1 MGKPKKVIISAAITG
16 AIHTP
21 SMSPYFPASP
31 EQIAQQAIDASKAGA
46 AVVHIHAR
54 RADGMPVGDFE
65 TFRQILTAI
74 KEETDAVIG
83 ITTGGANGMST
94 EERFSVIEEFQPE
107 MASAN
112 SGSMNFCYHKLA
124 KGIDQPLY
132 DWELPYLTRTYDN
145 VFKNTFKDME
155 YCIRTMNRCGTLPEY
170 EVFDYGQLSNLAYFK
185 KEGIITQPIYIQFVP
200 GVMGGF
206 PMGGESMLFM
216 IDQAKKLLGNDI
228 QYSTVAGGRRM
239 FRFATMMAIQG
250 GNVRV
255 GMEDGLY
262 IRANGDLATS
272 NAQQVAKIKTILE
285 SLDYE
290 IASPQEAREMLHLK
304 GKDHIYSGNI
314 I

>member
-1 MGKPKKVIISAAITG
+1 MRAKRLYGGPRVCTDRTENVCIGPYGGAPPGTEVIYLAETN
-16 AIHTP
+16 HTP
-21 SMSPYFPASP
+21 QSPGPGRRRRKRA
-31 EQIAQQAIDASKAGA
+31 AGA
-46 AVVHIHAR
+46 EIALN
-54 RADGMPVGDFE
+54 
-65 TFRQILTAI
+65 ILKVLGTLLL
-74 KEETDAVIG
+74 IG

-124 KGIDQPLY
+124 KGIDQPLH
-132 DWELPYLTRTYDN
+132 DWELPYITRTYDN

-206 PMGGESMLFM
+206 PMSGESMLFM
-216 IDQAKKLLGNDI
+216 IDQAKKILGGDV

-262 IRANGDLATS
+262 IKSNGELATS
-272 NAQQVAKIKTILE
+272 NAQQVEKIRRILE

-290 IASPQEAREMLHLK
+290 IATPQEAREMLHLK
-304 GKDHIYSGNI
+304 GKDQVNF
-314 I
+314 

>member
-74 KEETDAVIG
+74 TEETDAVIG

-304 GKDHIYSGNI
+304 GKDHVKF
-314 I
+314 

>member
-65 TFRQILTAI
+65 TFRRILTTI

-304 GKDHIYSGNI
+304 GKDHVKF
-314 I
+314 

>member
-65 TFRQILTAI
+65 TFRRILTAI

-304 GKDHIYSGNI
+304 GKDHVKF
-314 I
+314 

>member
-74 KEETDAVIG
+74 KEEPDAVIG

-304 GKDHIYSGNI
+304 GKDHVKF
-314 I
+314 

>member
-216 IDQAKKLLGNDI
+216 IDQATKLLGNDI

-304 GKDHIYSGNI
+304 GKDHVKF
-314 I
+314 

>member
-94 EERFSVIEEFQPE
+94 EERFPVIEEFQPE

-304 GKDHIYSGNI
+304 GKDHVKF
-314 I
+314 

>member
-170 EVFDYGQLSNLAYFK
+170 EVFDYGQLSDLAYFK

-304 GKDHIYSGNI
+304 GKDHVKF
-314 I
+314 

>member
-65 TFRQILTAI
+65 TFRQILTTI

-206 PMGGESMLFM
+206 PMSGESMLFM
-216 IDQAKKLLGNDI
+216 IDQAKRLVGNDI

-304 GKDHIYSGNI
+304 GKDHVKF
-314 I
+314 

>member
-112 SGSMNFCYHKLA
+112 SGSMNFCYHTLA

-304 GKDHIYSGNI
+304 GKDHVKF
-314 I
+314 

>member
-262 IRANGDLATS
+262 IRAYGDLATS

-304 GKDHIYSGNI
+304 GKDHVKF
-314 I
+314 

>member
-1 MGKPKKVIISAAITG
+1 MARSQKKIIISAAITG

-31 EQIAQQAIDASKAGA
+31 EQISSQAVEAAKAGA

-54 RADGMPVGDFE
+54 REDGMPVGDHE
-65 TFRQILTAI
+65 TFRKILSGI
-74 KEETDAVIG
+74 KSQCNAVIG
-83 ITTGGANGMST
+83 ITTGGANGMSV

-112 SGSMNFCYHKLA
+112 GGSMNFCYHKLA
-124 KGIDQPLY
+124 KGLIPKY

-155 YCIRTMNRCGTLPEY
+155 YCIRAMNRYGTLPEY
-170 EVFDYGQLSNLAYFK
+170 EVFDYGQLSNLAFFK

-206 PMGGESMLFM
+206 PMSGEGMLFM

-239 FRFATMMAIQG
+239 FRYATMMAING

-262 IRANGDLATS
+262 IKPSGELAVS
-272 NAQQVAKIKTILE
+272 NAAQVAKIRRILE
-285 SLDYE
+285 ELDYE
-290 IASPQEAREMLHLK
+290 IATPDEAREMLCLK
-304 GKDHIYSGNI
+304 GGDRVNF
-314 I
+314 